1 MPVTAGQLAALWRAV
16 AVLEVAER
24 DYDRAL
30 HRGNA
35 NDEKRTL
42 QHAVGNLRRVVNTL
56 PEPQEV
62 DDPRSIRRVLRA
74 LADRS
79 QPKKPTTR

>member
-1 MPVTAGQLAALWRAV
+1 MTSGQLAGLWRAV

-35 NDEKRTL
+35 NAEKRTL
-42 QHAVGNLRRVVNTL
+42 QHAVGNLRRVINTF
-56 PEPQEV
+56 PEPPEV
-62 DDPRSIRRVLRA
+62 DDRRSIRRALRA
-74 LADRS
+74 LADRA